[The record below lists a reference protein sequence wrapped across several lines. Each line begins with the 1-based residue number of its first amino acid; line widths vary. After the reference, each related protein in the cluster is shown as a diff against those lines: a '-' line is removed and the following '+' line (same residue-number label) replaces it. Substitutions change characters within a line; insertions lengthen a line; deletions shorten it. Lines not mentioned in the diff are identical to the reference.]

1 MANEKNLIPFTERT
15 ESEVRE
21 LNAKGGRK
29 SGESRRRKKSMRE
42 AMNFM
47 LSQPVANNEIYNQT
61 ALMGVEPEN
70 INNQNAIIAAM
81 IKEAATG
88 NVKAFSAICDLIGE
102 NSNGKRVEI
111 ARKELKL
118 KEAAEARR
126 NGEAEEIADDGFIN
140 ALNGTAAEDWAE
152 DEDG

>member
-1 MANEKNLIPFTERT
+1 
-15 ESEVRE
+15 
-21 LNAKGGRK
+21 
-29 SGESRRRKKSMRE
+29 MRE

-61 ALMGVEPEN
+61 ALMGVAPEN
-70 INNQNAIIAAM
+70 IDNQNAIIAAM
-81 IKEAATG
+81 IREAATG
-88 NVKAFSAICDLIGE
+88 NVKAFSAICELIGE

-126 NGEAEEIADDGFIN
+126 SGDEEEIADDGFIN
-140 ALNGTAAEDWAE
+140 ALDGTAAEDWS
-152 DEDG
+152 DEES